1 MAFKGHLQ
9 LYGFYDSESCMKAFN
24 KDCLKTATK
33 QEGSRDNVQ
42 SLQNSYPE
50 LTFSTEKED
59 GSQGIM
65 TSVEVI

>member
-24 KDCLKTATK
+24 KDCFKTATK
-33 QEGSRDNVQ
+33 QEGSIDNLQ

-50 LTFSTEKED
+50 LTFSTEKKMAAR
-59 GSQGIM
+59 GL
-65 TSVEVI
+65 

>member
-42 SLQNSYPE
+42 SLQNSYPK
-50 LTFSTEKED
+50 LTFSTEKKMAAR
-59 GSQGIM
+59 GL
-65 TSVEVI
+65 